1 MVFLLWLVFDH
12 LLPIIA
18 ILRDI
23 SDRLCIERF
32 SILANILEIALIIRS
47 DATFLGKH
55 KPFLAVI
62 H

>member
-1 MVFLLWLVFDH
+1 MFLLWLIFDH
-12 LLPIIA
+12 LLPFLA

-32 SILANILEIALIIRS
+32 SILANILEIALIVRS
-47 DATFLGKH
+47 DATFLGEH

-62 H
+62 D